1 MNVTDLVDAFVEK
14 VNTSP
19 REPEQIA
26 DVPEFLRQGEIDGDF
41 TDWRIVRRD
50 NITSI
55 RALQNRLGLRFP
67 ASFLNLVS
75 RYSFPAFEF
84 GPVMFFANTGQ
95 NIFWELG
102 SKLFKDPFMSPV
114 LRENGYIQIGNPYF
128 YNYDPICFNSN
139 ATAEEYPIVQ
149 LDHEAILQL
158 KQLLVVEEI
167 APSFSDLMTSLIQKT
182 DE

>member
-1 MNVTDLVDAFVEK
+1 MRITDLVDAFVEK

-19 REPEQIA
+19 REPEPVA
-26 DVPEFLRQGEIDGDF
+26 DVPEFLRDGEVDSGF
-41 TDWRIVRRD
+41 TDWRIVRKD
-50 NITSI
+50 NLTSV
-55 RALQNRLGLRFP
+55 RALQDRLGLRFP

-84 GPVMFFANTGQ
+84 GPMMFFANTGQ

-102 SKLFKDPFMSPV
+102 SRLFRDPFMSPV

-139 ATAEEYPIVQ
+139 ATAEEYPVVQ

-167 APSFSDLMTSLIQKT
+167 ASSFSDLIKSLIQKT
-182 DE
+182 DD